1 MEEVHGDFGECL
13 KLKFFKNSPRF
24 SNVYKLFLGWGFHG
38 NKMATLHLEV
48 TLLKLKIR
56 EVNALKAEAT
66 AWEVY
71 KATGAADAYRA
82 ALAAE
87 EVAIEAA
94 QALELF

>member
-1 MEEVHGDFGECL
+1 M
-13 KLKFFKNSPRF
+13 
-24 SNVYKLFLGWGFHG
+24 YQLFLGWGFHG

-56 EVNALKAEAT
+56 EVNALKAEAG

-71 KATGAADAYRA
+71 KAAVATGAGEVAAAADAYKA

-94 QALELF
+94 QAAELF